1 MNTLDDSVIPKPARA
16 VFTVKEISCAAC
28 GLAIE
33 KQVKKLE
40 GVRDVRTAVM
50 LNKVFVDFD
59 PSKVDLAEIKRA
71 VDKTGYGAHI
81 TLTER

>member
-1 MNTLDDSVIPKPARA
+1 V
-16 VFTVKEISCAAC
+16 VFRVREISCSVC

-33 KQVKKLE
+33 KQVKKMD
-40 GVRDVRTAVM
+40 GVKGVRTAVM

-59 PSKVDLAEIKRA
+59 PSKIDLDRIKKA
-71 VDKTGYGAHI
+71 VDKTGYGTYL

>member
-1 MNTLDDSVIPKPARA
+1 V
-16 VFTVKEISCAAC
+16 C

-33 KQVKKLE
+33 KRVKKLD
-40 GVRDVRTAVM
+40 GVKSVRTAVM

-59 PSKVDLAEIKRA
+59 PSKIDLDRIKKA
-71 VDKTGYGAHI
+71 VDKTGYATYM

>member
-1 MNTLDDSVIPKPARA
+1 LNHPPDAKSSRA
-16 VFTVKEISCAAC
+16 VFRVRDISCSVC

-40 GVRDVRTAVM
+40 GVNGVRTAVM

-59 PSKVDLAEIKRA
+59 PSKIDLDRIKKA
-71 VDKTGYGAHI
+71 VDKTGYGTYT

>member
-1 MNTLDDSVIPKPARA
+1 MPKPSRA
-16 VFTVKEISCAAC
+16 VFKIKEINCATC

-59 PSKVDLAEIKRA
+59 PLKVDLAEIKKA

-81 TLTER
+81 SLTER

>member
-1 MNTLDDSVIPKPARA
+1 MNDPPDASSRA
-16 VFTVKEISCAAC
+16 VFLVREVSCSAC

-40 GVRDVRTAVM
+40 GVKDVRTAVM

-59 PSKVDLAEIKRA
+59 PSKVGLDEIKKA
-71 VDKTGYGAHI
+71 VDRTGYGAYM